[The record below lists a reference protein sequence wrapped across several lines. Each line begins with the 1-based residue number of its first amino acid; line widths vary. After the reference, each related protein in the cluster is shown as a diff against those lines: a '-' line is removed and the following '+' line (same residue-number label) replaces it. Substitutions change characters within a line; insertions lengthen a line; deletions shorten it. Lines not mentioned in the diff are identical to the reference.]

1 MAATVQQVAA
11 VAGVSTST
19 VSRAF
24 GRPELLNPQT
34 REAVLSAATRLG
46 YTPNRAARGL
56 VTGRTGNLGMVVPD
70 IANPFFPPLVK
81 GAADRASMADLGM
94 FLASSD
100 LDAEREL
107 QAVQRMVKQVDGLV
121 LCSTQLDDATVRRLA
136 ETTRLVLVNRTIRG
150 IDSVVIDFAGG
161 MRAAVDHLHAL
172 GHTSFVYLSGPNGS
186 WSNDQ
191 RRQALRAQAR
201 KRGLRVS
208 TLGPYLPTY
217 ESGVQAADQ
226 ILAQGASAVIAYDDQ
241 MALGVLTRLHERGAR
256 IPDDVSVVGCDDV
269 LPVGV
274 ARPSLTTVSGPC
286 REVGR
291 MAVELLLAGEAGAG
305 PGGQLGVTSC
315 RTEDRSG
322 TEVRQPTQLVV
333 RASTGL
339 AREVAGVGERSHDE
353 QLRGRQR

>member
-1 MAATVQQVAA
+1 MAATVHQVAE

-81 GAADRASMADLGM
+81 GATDRASMADLGM

-150 IDSVVIDFAGG
+150 IDSVV
-161 MRAAVDHLHAL
+161 HLHAL

-186 WSNDQ
+186 WSNEQ

-256 IPDDVSVVGCDDV
+256 VPDDVSVVGCDDV
-269 LPVGV
+269 LPGGV

-291 MAVELLLAGEAGAG
+291 MAVELL
-305 PGGQLGVTSC
+305 LGVTSC

-353 QLRGRQR
+353 QLRGRQREGK